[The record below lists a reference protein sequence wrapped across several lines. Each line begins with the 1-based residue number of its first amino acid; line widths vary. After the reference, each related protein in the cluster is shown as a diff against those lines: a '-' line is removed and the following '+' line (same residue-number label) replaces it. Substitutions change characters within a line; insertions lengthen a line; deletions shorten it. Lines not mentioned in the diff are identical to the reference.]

1 MGKRDGQIDAVRAAA
16 ISLVVLS
23 HIFGAMGPGFNP
35 VWNWFAPF
43 MVPLFFLVSG
53 YLAWKREPWKRY
65 AFSAYVKK
73 RAGSLLIPYVGFSLA
88 ASVVRMGVTYLTDG
102 PVRENLGYLT
112 REFVTCLG
120 TGTLWFLPVMFL
132 SDMMAFL
139 LLKRSLLVQAAA
151 FLLSVLLVSTNFL
164 VDNFYRD
171 LWICDFLI
179 VFSRSAAAV
188 GIVLLGY
195 HVLPELNRK
204 KSRSASAVMVAGSF
218 AVTVMISR
226 FISVDFR
233 TLQFGRYPL
242 LFYVDAVAAGV
253 FLLEGYRLLAGSH
266 RCPVLSYIGQNT
278 LVIMG
283 THTEWFLLNIVQL
296 GLAGVLGPCQ
306 VIGTRYYGECGI
318 IFVLLMLME
327 YGIAEGINRYV
338 PWLAGKPGKMG
349 EPGKTGDD
357 RPGAGDIPGAIRS

>member
-23 HIFGAMGPGFNP
+23 HIFGAMGLGFNP

-88 ASVVRMGVTYLTDG
+88 TSVIRMGVTYLTNG
-102 PVRENLGYLT
+102 LVRENLGYLA

-132 SDMMAFL
+132 ADIMAFL
-139 LLKRSLLVQAAA
+139 LFKRSLLVQAAA
-151 FLLSVLLVSTNFL
+151 FFLSVLLVSTNFL

-171 LWICDFLI
+171 LWICDLLI

-188 GIVLLGY
+188 GIILLGY
-195 HVLPELNRK
+195 HVLPRLNRE
-204 KSRSASAVMVAGSF
+204 KSRLASAVMAAGSF
-218 AVTVMISR
+218 AVTVLISR
-226 FISVDFR
+226 LITVDFR

-253 FLLEGYRLLAGSH
+253 FLMEGYRLIVGS
-266 RCPVLSYIGQNT
+266 RQYPALSYIGQNT

-283 THTEWFLLNIVQL
+283 THTEWFLLYIVQL
-296 GLAGVLGPCQ
+296 GLTGVLGPCQ
-306 VIGTRYYGECGI
+306 TISIRYYGECGI

-327 YGIAEGINRYV
+327 YGVAEGVNRYA
-338 PWLAGKPGKMG
+338 PWLAGKPGK
-349 EPGKTGDD
+349 
-357 RPGAGDIPGAIRS
+357 AGVIRS